1 MKTNTAVARR
11 NMVEQQIRP
20 WDVLDQRVLDLIA
33 VSPREDYVPAAY
45 REQAYVDIFI
55 PLTPQR
61 AMLTPKLE
69 ARLLQELDIDPS
81 DTILE
86 VGSGCGSLTSLLAAL
101 GKHVYSIDSDPAL
114 LASAQKNLAAH
125 EVNNITLE
133 QGDALTGWPQHAPYD
148 VIVIT
153 GSVPRIPDQLKAE
166 LNIGGRLFVVVG
178 KSPVMEAM
186 LIRRTGKQNWEES
199 ALFET
204 DIQPLTG
211 ENPPAEFI
219 F

>member
-1 MKTNTAVARR
+1 MKTNTAIARR

-33 VSPREDYVPAAY
+33 VSPREDYVPATY

-55 PLTPQR
+55 PLAPQR

-69 ARLLQELDIDPS
+69 ARLLQELDIDPN

-86 VGSGCGSLTSLLAAL
+86 VGSGCGHLTSLLAAL
-101 GKHVYSIDSDPAL
+101 GKHVYGIDSDPAL
-114 LASAQKNLAAH
+114 LISAQKNLAAH
-125 EVNNITLE
+125 EISNITLE
-133 QGDALTGWPQHAPYD
+133 QGDALSGWPQHAPYD

-199 ALFET
+199 TLFET